1 MLSDAKVKRAKAT
14 DKPLKM
20 ADGHGLTLYV
30 TPAGGK
36 IWRLRYRIDG
46 KEQQLVLGQYPLM
59 SLAEA
64 RDARDDAR
72 KILATGGNPAVDRK
86 AKAQA
91 QVDDSGNTFEKI
103 AREWHALNLPKWTE
117 KHGADVL
124 VTLERDVFPAI
135 GAIPIKDITPVAL
148 LEALRAVE
156 ERGAIETARR
166 LRQRCSAVFGYA
178 IATGRGSNDPAAQIE
193 KAMAPLP
200 PKGRQPA
207 IVESFEKVREIIMRV
222 DETPA
227 HPVTK
232 LAHRLLALTVV
243 RPGTLITTPWS
254 EFENLAETDPTWVV
268 PAARMK
274 LLKGHKHD
282 EARDHFVPLT
292 PHAIEIIDSLR
303 KLTGRGPYVFPNG
316 RHFHK
321 VMSENAI
328 GYLLNRAGYHH
339 KHVPHGW
346 RAAFSSLMNE
356 QRPRDRLI
364 IDMALAHTSKGSVE
378 AAYNRAQHL
387 KLRREIMTE
396 WADNLVVGL
405 MPLEQVVK
413 MPRRA

>member
-1 MLSDAKVKRAKAT
+1 MLSDAKVKKAKAT

-91 QVDDSGNTFEKI
+91 QVDDSGNTYEKI
-103 AREWHALNLPKWTE
+103 AREWHTLNLPKWTE

-135 GAIPIKDITPVAL
+135 GALPIKGITPVAL
-148 LEALRAVE
+148 PEALRAVE
-156 ERGAIETARR
+156 ECGAIETARR

-178 IATGRGSNDPAAQIE
+178 IATGRDSNDPAAQIE

-207 IVESFEKVREIIMRV
+207 IVESFEKVREIIVRV
-222 DETPA
+222 DET
-227 HPVTK
+227 
-232 LAHRLLALTVV
+232 
-243 RPGTLITTPWS
+243 
-254 EFENLAETDPTWVV
+254 
-268 PAARMK
+268 
-274 LLKGHKHD
+274 
-282 EARDHFVPLT
+282 
-292 PHAIEIIDSLR
+292 
-303 KLTGRGPYVFPNG
+303 
-316 RHFHK
+316 
-321 VMSENAI
+321 
-328 GYLLNRAGYHH
+328 
-339 KHVPHGW
+339 HV
-346 RAAFSSLMNE
+346 ST
-356 QRPRDRLI
+356 Q
-364 IDMALAHTSKGSVE
+364 
-378 AAYNRAQHL
+378 
-387 KLRREIMTE
+387 
-396 WADNLVVGL
+396 
-405 MPLEQVVK
+405 
-413 MPRRA
+413 